1 MSTHRPLR
9 IVFAGTPEF
18 AADHLAALLNS
29 DHEVV
34 AVYTQPDRK
43 AGRGKK
49 LQPSAVK
56 ELALEHAI
64 AVEQPEKLNTAL
76 AQQQLAE
83 YRPDVMVVVAY
94 GLLLPEPILTT
105 PKYGCINVHGSL
117 LPRWRGAAPIQRS
130 IWAGDEA
137 SGVAVMQMEKGLD
150 TGPVLHVERCAI
162 DAQETSASL
171 YKKLA
176 QLGPRALVT
185 TLDDIESYRERAEVQ
200 NHDAATYAKKL
211 SKDEGKIDWSDATQL
226 ERNVRAFN
234 PWPFAWFE
242 LPGGKPGQRTVKVH
256 QASVSQTDQR
266 SAPGTIIDCSP
277 AGITVACS
285 QGALTLH
292 SLQLPGKKPLPVSD
306 LLNGYATTFAIGVNL
321 TNVD

>member
-1 MSTHRPLR
+1 MSTQRPLR
-9 IVFAGTPEF
+9 IVFAGTPEL

-29 DHEVV
+29 EHHVV
-34 AVYTQPDRK
+34 GVYTQPDRK

-56 ELALEHAI
+56 QLALEHDI
-64 AVEQPEKLNTAL
+64 AVEQPEKLNSEA
-76 AQQQLAE
+76 AQQTLAD
-83 YRPDVMVVVAY
+83 YRADVMVVVAY
-94 GLLLPEPILTT
+94 GLLLPEAILAT

-117 LPRWRGAAPIQRS
+117 LPRWRGAAPIQRA

-150 TGPVLHVERCAI
+150 TGPVLHVEQCAI
-162 DAQETSASL
+162 DARETSASL

-176 QLGPRALVT
+176 QLGPRALIT
-185 TLDDIESYRERAEVQ
+185 TLNDLEHYRANADVQ
-200 NHDAATYAKKL
+200 AHDEATYAKKL
-211 SKDEGKIDWSDATQL
+211 SKEEGKIDWSDASQL

-242 LPGGKPGQRTVKVH
+242 LPGGKVGQRTVKVH
-256 QASVSQTDQR
+256 QASVSSQVHHST
-266 SAPGTIIDCSP
+266 PGTIIECSP

-285 QGALTLH
+285 HGALTLH
-292 SLQLPGKKPLPVSD
+292 SLQLPGKKPLPVND

-321 TNVD
+321 NDVD